1 MTNTTTSPKVLK
13 LNGKA
18 LAPVTTWDRYMMAC
32 LNGQVWSNPVWPH
45 DVEDAAAALANEY
58 GFQLFTWTKKEGL
71 HGPESV
77 RNYARKPQE
86 FWAEFAQ
93 QLGFKLK

>member
-1 MTNTTTSPKVLK
+1 MNTTTTSPKVLK

-18 LAPVTTWDRYMMAC
+18 LASVTTWDRYFHAC
-32 LNGQVWSNPVWPH
+32 MSANVWANPVWP
-45 DVEDAAAALANEY
+45 DQVEDAAIALANEY

-77 RNYARKPQE
+77 RKYARKPQE